1 MKEFLEN
8 MTHTKMLENDALAA
22 ENLNKQL
29 RYIPMPLGKS
39 VIIG

>member
-1 MKEFLEN
+1 LTNQKLLEI
-8 MTHTKMLENDALAA
+8 DALAA